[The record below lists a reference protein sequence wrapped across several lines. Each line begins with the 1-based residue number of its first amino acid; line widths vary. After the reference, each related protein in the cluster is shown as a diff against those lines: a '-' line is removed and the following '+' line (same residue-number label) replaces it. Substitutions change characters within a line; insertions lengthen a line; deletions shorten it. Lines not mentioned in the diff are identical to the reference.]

1 MEKIIVEGN
10 NRLQGELSVHG
21 AKNSALPILAA
32 SLVCGDVS
40 VIHNCPN
47 LSDVEVAIEILE
59 YLGCKVRR
67 EGSTIIVDSSQVS
80 CCNVPHEMMRRMRS
94 SIIFLG
100 AILSRC
106 HQTIISYP
114 GGCEL
119 GPRPIDLHL
128 EGLRQLGVSIEET
141 GGDLICNARQPL
153 QGTFLSLSFPSVGAT
168 ENLMIAAC
176 LAKGTTVISNA
187 AQEPEIVDLAGYLNK
202 CGAKICRAG
211 EGTIYIEGVDKLHG
225 CEYTVIPDRI
235 ETATFLMA
243 AAATRGDVFLKD
255 VNPTHVHALIPI
267 LKESG
272 CTVLS
277 GENSIYLRNDDRLS
291 AVRAVRTMPYPGFP
305 TDMQAPLMAALS
317 CAEGSTVFVENI
329 FENRFKHVE
338 QLRRMG
344 AKISVEGKVAI
355 VEGVEKLHGAKV
367 ECTDLRGGAS
377 LLVAALMAQGN
388 SEISEI
394 QHVDRGY
401 EQIEESLRQL
411 GAKVRREK
419 IDS

>member
-1 MEKIIVEGN
+1 MEKFIVEGK
-10 NRLQGELSVHG
+10 NRLKGELCVHG

-32 SLVCGDVS
+32 SLVCGDIS
-40 VIHNCPN
+40 VIHNCPK
-47 LSDVEVAIEILE
+47 LSDVDVAIEILE
-59 YLGCKVRR
+59 YLGCQVKR
-67 EGSTIIVDSSQVS
+67 EENTIVVDSSQVN
-80 CCNVPHEMMRRMRS
+80 CCNVPHELMRRMRS

-106 HQTIISYP
+106 RQTTISYP

-128 EGLRQLGVSIEET
+128 DGLRQLGVSIAEEH
-141 GGDLICNARQPL
+141 GDLECSAKEPL
-153 QGTFLSLSFPSVGAT
+153 RGTFISLSFPSVGAT

-176 LAKGTTVISNA
+176 FAKGTTTISNA

-211 EGTIYIEGVDKLHG
+211 ESTIYIEGVNKLHG

-235 ETATFLMA
+235 ETATFLVA
-243 AAATRGDVFLKD
+243 AAATRGDVYLKC
-255 VNPTHVHALIPI
+255 VNPGH
-267 LKESG
+267 
-272 CTVLS
+272 
-277 GENSIYLRNDDRLS
+277 
-291 AVRAVRTMPYPGFP
+291 VRTMPYPGFP

-355 VEGVEKLHGAKV
+355 VEGVEQLHGAKV

-388 SEISEI
+388 SQIEEIH
-394 QHVDRGY
+394 HVDRGY
-401 EQIEESLRQL
+401 EHIEESLRQL

-419 IDS
+419 

>member
-1 MEKIIVEGN
+1 MEKFIVEGK
-10 NRLQGELSVHG
+10 NRLKGELSVHG

-32 SLVCGDVS
+32 SLVCGDIS
-40 VIHNCPN
+40 VIHNCPK
-47 LSDVEVAIEILE
+47 LSDVDVAIEILE
-59 YLGCKVRR
+59 YLGCKVKQ
-67 EGSTIIVDSSQVS
+67 EEDTIVVDSTQVN

-106 HQTIISYP
+106 RKTTISYP

-128 EGLRQLGVSIEET
+128 DGLRQLGVCIEEEH
-141 GGDLICNARQPL
+141 GELVCNANQSL
-153 QGTFLSLSFPSVGAT
+153 KGTFLSLSFPSVGAT

-176 LAKGTTVISNA
+176 LARGTTTISNA

-211 EGTIYIEGVDKLHG
+211 ESTIYIEGVARLHG
-225 CEYTVIPDRI
+225 CEYTVIPDRV
-235 ETATFLMA
+235 ETATFLVA
-243 AAATRGDVFLKD
+243 AAATRGDVFLKH
-255 VNPTHVHALIPI
+255 VNPNHVHALIPI

-272 CTVLS
+272 CTVLT
-277 GENSIYLRNDDRLS
+277 GENSIYLRNDDRLC

-344 AKISVEGKVAI
+344 AKISVEGRVAI
-355 VEGVEKLHGAKV
+355 VEGVEQLHGSVV

-377 LLVAALMAQGN
+377 LLVAALAAQGN
-388 SEISEI
+388 SEITDI
-394 QHVDRGY
+394 HHVDRGY
-401 EQIEESLRQL
+401 EQIEESLRRI
-411 GAKVRREK
+411 GAKIRREK
-419 IDS
+419 

>member
-1 MEKIIVEGN
+1 MEKFIVEGK
-10 NRLQGELSVHG
+10 NRLKGELCVHG

-32 SLVCGDVS
+32 SLVCGDIS
-40 VIHNCPN
+40 VIHNCPK
-47 LSDVEVAIEILE
+47 LSDVDVAIEILE
-59 YLGCKVRR
+59 YLGCQVKR
-67 EGSTIIVDSSQVS
+67 EENTIVVDSSQVN
-80 CCNVPHEMMRRMRS
+80 CCNVPHELMRRMRS

-106 HQTIISYP
+106 RQTTISYP

-128 EGLRQLGVSIEET
+128 DGLRQLGVSIAEEH
-141 GGDLICNARQPL
+141 GDLECSAKEPL
-153 QGTFLSLSFPSVGAT
+153 RGTFISLSFPSVGAT

-176 LAKGTTVISNA
+176 FAKGTTTISNA

-211 EGTIYIEGVDKLHG
+211 ESTIYIEGVNKLHG

-235 ETATFLMA
+235 ETATFLVA
-243 AAATRGDVFLKD
+243 AAATRGDVYLKC
-255 VNPTHVHALIPI
+255 VNPGHVHALIPI

-272 CTVLS
+272 CTVLT

-291 AVRAVRTMPYPGFP
+291 SVRAVRTMPYPGFP

-355 VEGVEKLHGAKV
+355 VEGVEQLHGAKV

-388 SEISEI
+388 SQIEEIH
-394 QHVDRGY
+394 HVDRGY
-401 EQIEESLRQL
+401 EHIEESLRQL

-419 IDS
+419 

>member
-1 MEKIIVEGN
+1 MEC
-10 NRLQGELSVHG
+10 S
-21 AKNSALPILAA
+21 AKEP
-32 SLVCGDVS
+32 
-40 VIHNCPN
+40 
-47 LSDVEVAIEILE
+47 
-59 YLGCKVRR
+59 
-67 EGSTIIVDSSQVS
+67 
-80 CCNVPHEMMRRMRS
+80 
-94 SIIFLG
+94 
-100 AILSRC
+100 
-106 HQTIISYP
+106 
-114 GGCEL
+114 
-119 GPRPIDLHL
+119 
-128 EGLRQLGVSIEET
+128 LR
-141 GGDLICNARQPL
+141 
-153 QGTFLSLSFPSVGAT
+153 GTFISLSFPSVGAT

-176 LAKGTTVISNA
+176 FAKGTTTISNA

-211 EGTIYIEGVDKLHG
+211 ESTIYIEGVNKLHG

-235 ETATFLMA
+235 ETATFLVA
-243 AAATRGDVFLKD
+243 AAATRGDVYLKC
-255 VNPTHVHALIPI
+255 VNPGHVHALIPI

-272 CTVLS
+272 CTVLT

-291 AVRAVRTMPYPGFP
+291 SVRAVRTMPYPGFP

-355 VEGVEKLHGAKV
+355 VEGVEQLHGAKV

-388 SEISEI
+388 SQIEEIH
-394 QHVDRGY
+394 HVDRGY
-401 EQIEESLRQL
+401 EHIEESLRQL

-419 IDS
+419 

>member
-1 MEKIIVEGN
+1 MEKLIVEGK
-10 NRLQGELSVHG
+10 NRLKGELAVHG

-32 SLVCGDVS
+32 SLVCGDIS
-40 VIHNCPN
+40 VIHNCPK
-47 LSDVEVAIEILE
+47 LSDVDVAIEILE

-67 EGSTIIVDSSQVS
+67 EGSTVMVDSSQVE
-80 CCNVPHEMMRRMRS
+80 CCSIPHVLMRRMRS

-100 AILSRC
+100 ATISRC
-106 HQTIISYP
+106 RTTTISYP

-128 EGLRQLGVSIEET
+128 EGLRQLGVDIKEEH
-141 GGDLICNARQPL
+141 GDLVCSAKDTL
-153 QGTFLSLSFPSVGAT
+153 EGTFLSLSFPSVGAT

-176 LAKGTTVISNA
+176 LAEGTTTISNA
-187 AQEPEIVDLAGYLNK
+187 AQEPEIVDLANYLNK

-211 EGTIYIEGVDKLHG
+211 ESIIYIEGVKGLHG

-235 ETATFLMA
+235 ETATFLVA
-243 AAATRGDVFLKD
+243 AAATRGDVFLKS
-255 VNPTHVHALIPI
+255 VNPAHVHALIPI

-272 CTVLS
+272 CTVLT
-277 GENSIYLRNDDRLS
+277 GESSIYLRNDERLTS
-291 AVRAVRTMPYPGFP
+291 VRAVRTMPYPGFP

-317 CAEGSTVFVENI
+317 SAEGSTVFVENI

-338 QLRRMG
+338 QLRHMG

-355 VEGVEKLHGAKV
+355 VEGVEQLTGAKV
-367 ECTDLRGGAS
+367 ECTDLRGGAA
-377 LLVAALMAQGN
+377 LIVAALTAQGIT
-388 SEISEI
+388 EIDEI
-394 QHVDRGY
+394 YHVDRGY

-419 IDS
+419 

>member
-1 MEKIIVEGN
+1 MERLIVEGK
-10 NRLQGELSVHG
+10 NRLKGELSVHG

-32 SLVCGDVS
+32 SLVCGDIS
-40 VIHNCPN
+40 VIHNCPK
-47 LSDVEVAIEILE
+47 LSDVDVAIEILE
-59 YLGCKVRR
+59 YLGCKVKQ
-67 EGSTIIVDSSQVS
+67 EEDTIVVDSTQVN
-80 CCNVPHEMMRRMRS
+80 CCDVPHEMMRRMRS

-100 AILSRC
+100 AIVSRC
-106 HQTIISYP
+106 RKTTISYP

-128 EGLRQLGVSIEET
+128 DGLRQLGVSIEEKH
-141 GGDLICNARQPL
+141 GDLVCNANQSL
-153 QGTFLSLSFPSVGAT
+153 KGTFLSLSFPSVGAT

-176 LAKGTTVISNA
+176 LAKGTTTISNA

-211 EGTIYIEGVDKLHG
+211 ESTIYIEGVAKLHG

-235 ETATFLMA
+235 ETATFLVA
-243 AAATRGDVFLKD
+243 AAATRGDVFLKH
-255 VNPTHVHALIPI
+255 VNPGHVHALIPI

-272 CTVLS
+272 CTVLT
-277 GENSIYLRNDDRLS
+277 GENSIYLRNDDRLC

-344 AKISVEGKVAI
+344 AKISVEGRSWI
-355 VEGVEKLHGAKV
+355 
-367 ECTDLRGGAS
+367 
-377 LLVAALMAQGN
+377 
-388 SEISEI
+388 
-394 QHVDRGY
+394 
-401 EQIEESLRQL
+401 
-411 GAKVRREK
+411 
-419 IDS
+419 